1 MDPIFFSPPNGVPSE
16 SKLAT
21 YMSRQNVSTPTYGL
35 STGLSKLTLDSPISI
50 KKTQVTPQSPEFIPN
65 NRLNTSS
72 SPNFYSSYS
81 ILAGSNGSGP
91 VVGSTGVGVGGGNGN
106 SVITSN
112 NGTTVVVA
120 TAAPTLPG
128 STGAGTV
135 VPGPVPV
142 PTAAAQLS
150 SVATAIIPN
159 GTGGLAGGG
168 GGGGAGTGGGGG
180 AGANGTGNGSGVKS
194 QASSYGSSIL
204 GSSLSNSS
212 TYAVTPIKGR
222 SLLRNESPQSTN
234 TSPRITPQP
243 SPPPITTNIHQ
254 ENVGGT
260 TYFYP
265 TAANHQLT
273 PSSTVNTTENTFVHV
288 ASSQINLSYS
298 HPGHVYPGPASHV
311 VNMQAKAQLSM
322 AYFLQDELRNDI
334 LSRNEIVNSIETE
347 CQDLPLEVENYHSLC
362 QLESLPVHPKLPVQS
377 STYKATHNLTGVK
390 YCLRRLHGFRLQST
404 KCMQIVDMWKK
415 LQHTNVVQLREVFT
429 TKTFGDNSLVI
440 VYDYHPGSQTLLS
453 KYFIPSA
460 ESTNGYSDP
469 FSGEVRP
476 FSHKSTLHRAATSTL
491 LAENEIWS
499 VIIQLSAGLRAIHQ
513 AGLACRTLDPT
524 KIIITGKR
532 IRFSCV
538 AISDLATY
546 DPSQTNPLT
555 VVNHHQQDDLT
566 ALGKLILALA
576 CRSLQSV
583 QRDQIQNSIELISR
597 HYSSD
602 LRNIILYLLSSS
614 NRRSVTEIMPM
625 IGARFYVQLDA
636 LQSQCDIQEDELARE
651 MENGRLYRL
660 LVKLGTVNE
669 RPELNLDVT
678 WSETGDRYMLKLFRD
693 YLFHTVTEDGR
704 PWLNQSHIVQC
715 LNKLDAGT
723 VEKVQLMSRDE
734 QSVLVVTYAE
744 LKHCLE
750 QAFSELVAAAT
761 AV

>member
-35 STGLSKLTLDSPISI
+35 SAGLSKLTLDSPISI

-65 NRLNTSS
+65 NRLSTSS
-72 SPNFYSSYS
+72 SPSFYSSYS
-81 ILAGSNGSGP
+81 ILAGSNGSGT
-91 VVGSTGVGVGGGNGN
+91 VVGSTGGVVNGN

-120 TAAPTLPG
+120 NPG
-128 STGAGTV
+128 STGGAAGSVV
-135 VPGPVPV
+135 VPGPVPI
-142 PTAAAQLS
+142 PTQTAQQLS
-150 SVATAIIPN
+150 SVATAIISN
-159 GTGGLAGGG
+159 GTAAGLAGGG
-168 GGGGAGTGGGGG
+168 GGGGSTGGGGG
-180 AGANGTGNGSGVKS
+180 AGGNGTGNGSGVKS
-194 QASSYGSSIL
+194 QASSYGSSVL

-311 VNMQAKAQLSM
+311 VNMQTKAQLSM

-362 QLESLPVHPKLPVQS
+362 LLESLPVHPKLPVQS

-429 TKTFGDNSLVI
+429 TKNFGDNSLVI
-440 VYDYHPGSQTLLS
+440 VYDFYPGSQTLLS

-460 ESTNGYSDP
+460 EPTNGYSDP
-469 FSGEVRP
+469 FSGEARP
-476 FSHKSTLHRAATSTL
+476 FSHKSTLHRATTGTL
-491 LAENEIWS
+491 LPENEIWS

-532 IRFSCV
+532 LRFSCV

-546 DPSQTNPLT
+546 DPSQTNPLALVT
-555 VVNHHQQDDLT
+555 HHQQDDLT

-602 LRNIILYLLSSS
+602 LRNIMLYLLSTSS
-614 NRRSVTEIMPM
+614 RRSVTEIMPM

-723 VEKVQLMSRDE
+723 IEKVQLMSRDE

-750 QAFSELVAAAT
+750 QAFSELAAAAT
-761 AV
+761 V

>member
-35 STGLSKLTLDSPISI
+35 SAGLSKLTLDSPISI

-65 NRLNTSS
+65 NRLSTSS
-72 SPNFYSSYS
+72 SPSFYSSYS
-81 ILAGSNGSGP
+81 ILAGSNGSGT
-91 VVGSTGVGVGGGNGN
+91 VVGSTGGVVNGN

-120 TAAPTLPG
+120 NPG
-128 STGAGTV
+128 STGGAGGSVV
-135 VPGPVPV
+135 VPGPVPI
-142 PTAAAQLS
+142 PTQTAQQLS
-150 SVATAIIPN
+150 SVATAIISN
-159 GTGGLAGGG
+159 GTAAGLAGGG
-168 GGGGAGTGGGGG
+168 GGGGSTGGGGG
-180 AGANGTGNGSGVKS
+180 AGGNGTGNGSGVKS
-194 QASSYGSSIL
+194 QASSYGSSVL

-311 VNMQAKAQLSM
+311 VNMQTKAQLSM

-362 QLESLPVHPKLPVQS
+362 LLESLPVHPKLPVQS

-429 TKTFGDNSLVI
+429 TKNFGDNSLVI
-440 VYDYHPGSQTLLS
+440 VYDFYPGSQTLLS

-460 ESTNGYSDP
+460 EPTNGYSDP
-469 FSGEVRP
+469 FSGEARP
-476 FSHKSTLHRAATSTL
+476 FSHKSTHHRATTGTL
-491 LAENEIWS
+491 LPENEIWS

-532 IRFSCV
+532 LRFSCV

-546 DPSQTNPLT
+546 DPSQTNPLALVT
-555 VVNHHQQDDLT
+555 HHQQDDLT

-602 LRNIILYLLSSS
+602 LRNIMLYLLSTSS
-614 NRRSVTEIMPM
+614 RRSVTEIMPM

-723 VEKVQLMSRDE
+723 IEKVQLMSRDE

-750 QAFSELVAAAT
+750 QAFSELAAAAT
-761 AV
+761 V

>member
-1 MDPIFFSPPNGVPSE
+1 MDPMFFPSNGVPSE

-21 YMSRQNVSTPTYGL
+21 YMSRQNGTTPAYGL
-35 STGLSKLTLDSPISI
+35 SSGLSKISLDSPIAL

-65 NRLNTSS
+65 NRLSSSS
-72 SPNFYSSYS
+72 SPNFYSSYA
-81 ILAGSNGSGP
+81 ILS
-91 VVGSTGVGVGGGNGN
+91 
-106 SVITSN
+106 SN
-112 NGTTVVVA
+112 N
-120 TAAPTLPG
+120 
-128 STGAGTV
+128 
-135 VPGPVPV
+135 
-142 PTAAAQLS
+142 
-150 SVATAIIPN
+150 
-159 GTGGLAGGG
+159 
-168 GGGGAGTGGGGG
+168 
-180 AGANGTGNGSGVKS
+180 GNGSGGGSVGNTNGGPQIIGQPSQPLPVPSSVQPLASVKGVVS
-194 QASSYGSSIL
+194 GGSYAPGPGNILASTLTGGSASAF
-204 GSSLSNSS
+204 
-212 TYAVTPIKGR
+212 AVTPIKGR
-222 SLLRNESPQSTN
+222 NLLRNESPQSTN

-273 PSSTVNTTENTFVHV
+273 PSSSVVNTTDNSFVHI
-288 ASSQINLSYS
+288 AATSQINLNYT

-311 VNMQAKAQLSM
+311 INMQSKAQMSVAFFM
-322 AYFLQDELRNDI
+322 PDELRNDI
-334 LSRNEIVNSIETE
+334 LTRNEIVNSIDNDS
-347 CQDLPLEVENYHSLC
+347 QDIPLEVENYHSLC
-362 QLESLPVHPKLPVQS
+362 LLESHPIHPKLPLPS
-377 STYKATHNLTGVK
+377 STYRATHSVTGVK

-404 KCMQIVDMWKK
+404 KCMQVVDMWKK
-415 LQHTNVVQLREVFT
+415 LQHTNIVQLREVFT

-453 KYFIPSA
+453 KYFPA
-460 ESTNGYSDP
+460 VPETNGYTDP
-469 FSGEVRP
+469 FAGEARP
-476 FSHKSTLHRAATSTL
+476 FSHKSSLHRTLATSL
-491 LAENEIWS
+491 LPENEIWS
-499 VIIQLSAGLRAIHQ
+499 IIIQLSAGLRAMHQ

-524 KIIITGKR
+524 KIIVTGKR
-532 IRFSCV
+532 IRYSCV
-538 AISDLATY
+538 GISDIATF
-546 DPSQTNPLT
+546 DPNQQNPLT
-555 VVNHHQQDDLT
+555 VVNHRQQEDLT

-583 QRDQIQNSIELISR
+583 QREQLQTSVELVTR

-602 LRNIILYLLSSS
+602 LRNIILCLL
-614 NRRSVTEIMPM
+614 NPGARRSVTEIMPM

-636 LQSQCDIQEDELARE
+636 LQSQCDIQEDELAKE

-660 LVKLGTVNE
+660 LVKLGCINE
-669 RPELNLDVT
+669 RPELSLDVT

-723 VEKVQLMSRDE
+723 MERVQLMSRDE

-750 QAFSELVAAAT
+750 QAFSELVAASEGS
-761 AV
+761 V

>member
-1 MDPIFFSPPNGVPSE
+1 MDPMFFPPSNGVPSE

-21 YMSRQNVSTPTYGL
+21 YM
-35 STGLSKLTLDSPISI
+35 
-50 KKTQVTPQSPEFIPN
+50 VTPQSPEFIPN
-65 NRLNTSS
+65 NRLSTSS

-81 ILAGSNGSGP
+81 ILS
-91 VVGSTGVGVGGGNGN
+91 
-106 SVITSN
+106 SN
-112 NGTTVVVA
+112 NGTGTGTNNGTVVA
-120 TAAPTLPG
+120 TAQPP
-128 STGAGTV
+128 SQQPPTV
-135 VPGPVPV
+135 VP
-142 PTAAAQLS
+142 S
-150 SVATAIIPN
+150 SVVKAAVSN
-159 GTGGLAGGG
+159 GGYVGPGGGGAGGG
-168 GGGGAGTGGGGG
+168 GGGGGGGVPVPGNIL
-180 AGANGTGNGSGVKS
+180 AGA
-194 QASSYGSSIL
+194 L
-204 GSSLSNSS
+204 SS
-212 TYAVTPIKGR
+212 TSAFAVTPIKGR
-222 SLLRNESPQSTN
+222 AIRATVHVSCASLSDGYSLLLAGRNLLRNESPQSTN

-273 PSSTVNTTENTFVHV
+273 PSSTVNTTDNSFVHI
-288 ASSQINLSYS
+288 ASSQINLSYT

-311 VNMQAKAQLSM
+311 INMQSKAQVSAAFFM
-322 AYFLQDELRNDI
+322 QDELRNDI
-334 LSRNEIVNSIETE
+334 LARNEIVNSIENDS
-347 CQDLPLEVENYHSLC
+347 QDIPLEVENYHSLC
-362 QLESLPVHPKLPVQS
+362 LLESLPLHPKLPLPS
-377 STYKATHNLTGVK
+377 STYRATHAVTGVK

-404 KCMQIVDMWKK
+404 KCMQVVDKWKK
-415 LQHTNVVQLREVFT
+415 LQHTNIVQLREVFT

-453 KYFIPSA
+453 KYFASVPD
-460 ESTNGYSDP
+460 TNGYTDP
-469 FSGEVRP
+469 FAGEARP
-476 FSHKSTLHRAATSTL
+476 FSHKSSLHRTAATSL
-491 LAENEIWS
+491 LPENEIWS
-499 VIIQLSAGLRAIHQ
+499 IIIQLSAGLRAIHQ

-524 KIIITGKR
+524 KIIVTGKR
-532 IRFSCV
+532 IRYSCV
-538 AISDLATY
+538 GISDIFTF
-546 DPSQTNPLT
+546 DPNQQNQLT
-555 VVNHHQQDDLT
+555 VLDHQQQEDLL

-583 QRDQIQNSIELISR
+583 QRDQIQSSVELVSR

-602 LRNIILYLLSSS
+602 LRNILICLL
-614 NRRSVTEIMPM
+614 NTNTRRSVTEIMPM

-636 LQSQCDIQEDELARE
+636 LQAQCDIQEDELAKE

-660 LVKLGTVNE
+660 LVKLGCINE

-723 VEKVQLMSRDE
+723 MEKVQLMSRDE

-744 LKHCLE
+744 LKHCLD
-750 QAFSELVAAAT
+750 QAFSELVAASDGS
-761 AV
+761 V

>member
-35 STGLSKLTLDSPISI
+35 SAGLSKLTLDSPISI

-65 NRLNTSS
+65 NRLSTSS
-72 SPNFYSSYS
+72 SPSFYSSYS
-81 ILAGSNGSGP
+81 ILAGSNGSGT
-91 VVGSTGVGVGGGNGN
+91 VVGSTGGVVNGN

-120 TAAPTLPG
+120 NPG
-128 STGAGTV
+128 STGAGGSVV
-135 VPGPVPV
+135 VPGPVPI
-142 PTAAAQLS
+142 PTQTAQQLS
-150 SVATAIIPN
+150 SVATAIISN
-159 GTGGLAGGG
+159 GTAAGLAGGGTSG
-168 GGGGAGTGGGGG
+168 GGGGAG
-180 AGANGTGNGSGVKS
+180 NGTGNGSGVKS
-194 QASSYGSSIL
+194 QASSYGSSVL

-311 VNMQAKAQLSM
+311 VNMQTKAQLSM

-362 QLESLPVHPKLPVQS
+362 LLESLPVHPKLPVQS

-429 TKTFGDNSLVI
+429 TKNFGDNSLVI
-440 VYDYHPGSQTLLS
+440 VYDFYPGSQTLLS

-460 ESTNGYSDP
+460 EPTNGYSDP
-469 FSGEVRP
+469 FSGEARP
-476 FSHKSTLHRAATSTL
+476 FSHKSTLHRATTGTL
-491 LAENEIWS
+491 LPENEIWS

-532 IRFSCV
+532 LRFSCV

-546 DPSQTNPLT
+546 DPSQTNPLALVT
-555 VVNHHQQDDLT
+555 HHQQDDLT

-602 LRNIILYLLSSS
+602 LRNIMLYLLSTSS
-614 NRRSVTEIMPM
+614 RRSVTEIMPM

-723 VEKVQLMSRDE
+723 IEKVQLMSRDE

-750 QAFSELVAAAT
+750 QAFSELAAAAT
-761 AV
+761 V

>member
-35 STGLSKLTLDSPISI
+35 SAGLSKLNLDSPITL
-50 KKTQVTPQSPEFIPN
+50 KKTQVTPQSPEFIPI

-72 SPNFYSSYS
+72 SPNFYSSYA
-81 ILAGSNGSGP
+81 IVGTNGTNGSG
-91 VVGSTGVGVGGGNGN
+91 VS
-106 SVITSN
+106 S
-112 NGTTVVVA
+112 NGTTVVV
-120 TAAPTLPG
+120 
-128 STGAGTV
+128 TGNGT
-135 VPGPVPV
+135 GPVGQSQP
-142 PTAAAQLS
+142 AQLS
-150 SVATAIIPN
+150 SVATTIIP
-159 GTGGLAGGG
+159 TGGG
-168 GGGGAGTGGGGG
+168 GGGGSS
-180 AGANGTGNGSGVKS
+180 GNKS

-243 SPPPITTNIHQ
+243 SPPPIATNIHQ

-273 PSSTVNTTENTFVHV
+273 PNSTVNSTDNSFVHV
-288 ASSQINLSYS
+288 TSSQINISYS

-311 VNMQAKAQLSM
+311 VNMQPKTQLSM
-322 AYFLQDELRNDI
+322 TYFLQDELRNEI
-334 LSRNEIVNSIETE
+334 LTRNEIINSIETE
-347 CQDLPLEVENYHSLC
+347 CQDLPLDVEKYHSLC
-362 QLESLPVHPKLPVQS
+362 LLESLPAHPKLPLPS
-377 STYKATHNLTGVK
+377 STYRATHNLTGVK
-390 YCLRRLHGFRLQST
+390 YCLRRLHGFRIQST
-404 KCMQIVDMWKK
+404 KCMQVVDMWKK
-415 LQHTNVVQLREVFT
+415 LQHTNIVQLREVFT
-429 TKTFGDNSLVI
+429 TKQFGDNSLVI

-453 KYFIPSA
+453 KYFTPSS
-460 ESTNGYSDP
+460 ETTNGYSDP
-469 FSGEVRP
+469 FSGEARP
-476 FSHKSTLHRAATSTL
+476 FSHKSSLHRSATGTL
-491 LAENEIWS
+491 LPESEIWS
-499 VIIQLSAGLRAIHQ
+499 IIIQLTGGLRAMHL
-513 AGLACRTLDPT
+513 ASLACRTLDPT
-524 KIIITGKR
+524 KIIVTGKR
-532 IRFSCV
+532 LRFSFM
-538 AISDLATY
+538 AISDIATF
-546 DPSQTNPLT
+546 DPNQSNSMS
-555 VVNHHQQDDLT
+555 VVTHHQQDDLT

-576 CRSLQSV
+576 CRNLQSV
-583 QRDQIQNSIELISR
+583 HRDQLQNSIELVSR
-597 HYSSD
+597 NYSVD
-602 LRNIILYLLSSS
+602 LRNVVMYLLSPNS
-614 NRRSVTEIMPM
+614 RRTVTEIMPM

-636 LQSQCDIQEDELARE
+636 LQAQCDIQEDELAKE
-651 MENGRLYRL
+651 MENGRLYRQ

-723 VEKVQLMSRDE
+723 MEKIQLMSRDE

-761 AV
+761 V